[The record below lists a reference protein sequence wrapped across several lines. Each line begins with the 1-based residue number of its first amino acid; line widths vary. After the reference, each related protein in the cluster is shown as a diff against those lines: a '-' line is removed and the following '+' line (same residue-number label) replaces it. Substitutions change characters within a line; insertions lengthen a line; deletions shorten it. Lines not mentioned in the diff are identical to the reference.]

1 VVGSAYK
8 NESLSLM
15 IISQIYLYENDNL
28 GLFFYP
34 VLPIKELK
42 KIFLKDNG
50 KMIFVGENDERH
62 SA

>member
-1 VVGSAYK
+1 
-8 NESLSLM
+8 M